1 MGSEKL
7 GPPVVLLDA
16 NQLYPFHLRNLLVQ
30 LGVERLIDV
39 RWTDAIHEE
48 WIASLVRDGR
58 VTRERLLRTRDIMK
72 RVLPRA
78 DVHGYEHRISGLNLP
93 DPADRHVL
101 AAALEAGASVL
112 LTFNH
117 RDFPASVLAPLGV
130 AARDPDSL
138 LCELSDADAEAF
150 AAVVEAA
157 RANLSVSAPAMTA
170 YVDAL
175 ERQLLPNLAGRLRAA
190 AARA

>member
-48 WIASLVRDGR
+48 WIANLVRDGR

-72 RVLPRA
+72 RVLPSA
-78 DVHGYEHRISGLNLP
+78 DVHGYPLRSRVLP
-93 DPADRHVL
+93 SSTVY
-101 AAALEAGASVL
+101 AALQ
-112 LTFNH
+112 H
-117 RDFPASVLAPLGV
+117 RGPI
-130 AARDPDSL
+130 
-138 LCELSDADAEAF
+138 LSSYSPCRTEGH
-150 AAVVEAA
+150 
-157 RANLSVSAPAMTA
+157 L
-170 YVDAL
+170 
-175 ERQLLPNLAGRLRAA
+175 
-190 AARA
+190 